1 MWTLVLEKGDT
12 PETIPDGGGGVGLQV
27 HAILS
32 SFTKN
37 SIFLPTSFPFS
48 SMASTIYSG
57 HIALLGLLQR
67 CFQDSYGAFFG
78 FPRRTVKMIVYTIM
92 AKTV

>member
-1 MWTLVLEKGDT
+1 MT
-12 PETIPDGGGGVGLQV
+12 PQKPYLMGVAGEGLQV
-27 HAILS
+27 YAAILS
-32 SFTKN
+32 SFTKS

-48 SMASTIYSG
+48 SMAPTIYSG

-67 CFQDSYGAFFG
+67 CFQDSYGTFFG

>member
-1 MWTLVLEKGDT
+1 MENGDTSETISDEGEKGL
-12 PETIPDGGGGVGLQV
+12 EVGAAV
-27 HAILS
+27 LS

-48 SMASTIYSG
+48 SMVPTIYSG

-67 CFQDSYGAFFG
+67 CFQDSYMLFG
-78 FPRRTVKMIVYTIM
+78 YPRRIVKIIVHTIM